1 MTPGLRDLLDLFE
14 QDLIV
19 GSGSAPNTVRS
30 YLLDLYA
37 FEKYLSETSR
47 ALSLLDFSE
56 SEVINYFTFRS
67 DLSVRSRS
75 RMLSAIRKWILFLER
90 QGYPSSDLS
99 RIPYPRLPADLPT
112 VLTQEEVR
120 RLLDTPSGDDPEGIR
135 DRAMLALLYASGI
148 RVTELV
154 ELTID
159 RVDLKEAIIRVQG
172 KGDKERLTFI
182 DEEAIERIR
191 RYMELV
197 RGNFSKKEKILFLTR
212 LSKGFT
218 RQGVWVMVK
227 KHGKRAGLQT
237 DLTPHTLRHSFAT
250 HLLMNGMDIRS
261 IQLLLGHADIQT
273 TEIYTRV
280 DISNLS
286 RELAEKHPRGHAEQK
301 PPSPK
306 KPDPSP
312 Q

>member
-14 QDLIV
+14 QDLTI
-19 GSGSAPNTVRS
+19 GSGSALNTVRS

-37 FEKYLSETSR
+37 FEKYLEETSR
-47 ALSLLDFSE
+47 GESLLDFPETS
-56 SEVINYFTFRS
+56 VIAYFTFRT
-67 DLSVRSRS
+67 DLSARSRS
-75 RMLSAIRKWILFLER
+75 RMLSAIRKWIIFLER
-90 QGYPSSDLS
+90 KGYPGSDLS
-99 RIPYPRLPADLPT
+99 RIPSPRLSADLPT
-112 VLTQEEVR
+112 VLSKEEVR
-120 RLLDTPSGDDPEGIR
+120 RLLDAPPGDAPEGIR

-172 KGDKERLTFI
+172 KGDKERLTFL
-182 DEEAIERIR
+182 DEEAIERIKH
-191 RYMELV
+191 YIEHV
-197 RGNFSKKEKILFLTR
+197 RSGIAGKEKILFLTR
-212 LSKGFT
+212 RSKGFT

-227 KHGKRAGLQT
+227 KHGKRAGIQT

-273 TEIYTRV
+273 TEIYTKV
-280 DISNLS
+280 DISNLTK
-286 RELAEKHPRGHAEQK
+286 ELSEKHPRGQSA
-301 PPSPK
+301 PSST
-306 KPDPSP
+306 KPDPSRE
-312 Q
+312 